1 MKRSLSFLG
10 VIIVK
15 NNFIEIQ
22 SKEDLIKP
30 FQDGEKKPSD
40 FKIGTEHEKF
50 VFHLNTYKPVSFSEK
65 KGIENLLI
73 ALKKYGWESILED
86 GKTIGLTR
94 DKSLG
99 GGTITLEPAGQLEL
113 SGAPLSNIHET
124 FNELD
129 EHRDQISK
137 EGSNLGLGFLGA
149 GLTPDWSFDEMPIM
163 PKSRYQIMKN
173 YMPKKGNLGLDMMF
187 RSTTIQVNLDYSSEN
202 DMVKKLKVSL
212 ALQPIA
218 TALFA
223 NSPFL
228 DGNLTGYK
236 SFRSHIWTDT
246 DPDRTGMLP
255 FVFDGE
261 MSYEKYVDYALKVPM
276 YFIYRDGNYLDVS
289 GLSFESF
296 LNGNLEQ
303 LPNEKPSLT
312 DWENHLTTIFPEV
325 RLKSFLEMRG
335 ADGGSFENVC
345 ALSSF
350 WVGLL
355 YNSDSLNSSF
365 ELIKNFNIN
374 QLQELRVEVAKNG
387 LNSIINNINIRDIA
401 KEVLNLSREG
411 LKARN
416 ILNENGDNEEI
427 YLDPLKKILSSG
439 NSSSD
444 DLIQKFSNNWDKN
457 LVNMYKEYTF

>member
-1 MKRSLSFLG
+1 M
-10 VIIVK
+10 K

-30 FQDGEKKPSD
+30 FQNGEKKPSD

-50 VFHLNTYKPVSFSEK
+50 VFHIDTLKPVPFLGES
-65 KGIENLLI
+65 GIENLLL

-86 GKTIGLTR
+86 GNTIGLSR

-113 SGAPLSNIHET
+113 SGAPLTNIHET

-129 EHRDQISK
+129 EHRSQISK

-187 RSTTIQVNLDYSSEN
+187 RSTTIQVNLDYSSES
-202 DMVKKLKVSL
+202 DMIKKFKVSL

-228 DGNLTGYK
+228 DGNLTGYN

-289 GLSFESF
+289 GSSFEDF
-296 LNGNLEQ
+296 LNGDLDE
-303 LPNEKPSLT
+303 LPNEKPNII

-335 ADGGSFENVC
+335 ADGGSFESVC

-355 YNSDSLNSSF
+355 YDSVSLDSSF
-365 ELIKNFNIN
+365 DLIKDFNIK
-374 QLQELRVEVAKNG
+374 QLQELRIEVAKNG
-387 LNSIINNINIRDIA
+387 LHSIIEGIEIQEIA
-401 KEVLNLSREG
+401 KKVLKLSREG
-411 LKARN
+411 LRNRN
-416 ILNENGDNEEI
+416 ILNENGDSEEI
-427 YLDPLKKILSSG
+427 FLDPLQKILSSG
-439 NSSSD
+439 KSSSD
-444 DLIQKFSNNWDKN
+444 DLIKKFSNNWNKN

>member
-1 MKRSLSFLG
+1 M
-10 VIIVK
+10 K

-30 FQDGEKKPSD
+30 FQNGEKKPSD

-50 VFHLNTYKPVSFSEK
+50 VFHIDTLKPVPFSGES
-65 KGIENLLI
+65 GIENLLL

-86 GKTIGLTR
+86 GNTIGLSR

-113 SGAPLSNIHET
+113 SGAPLTNIHET

-129 EHRDQISK
+129 EHRSQISK

-187 RSTTIQVNLDYSSEN
+187 RSTTIQVNLDYSSES
-202 DMVKKLKVSL
+202 DMIKKFKVSL

-228 DGNLTGYK
+228 DGNLTGYN

-289 GLSFESF
+289 GSSFEDF
-296 LNGNLEQ
+296 LNGDLDE
-303 LPNEKPSLT
+303 LPNEKPNII

-335 ADGGSFENVC
+335 ADGGSFESVC

-355 YNSDSLNSSF
+355 YDSESLDSSF
-365 ELIKNFNIN
+365 DLIKDFNIK
-374 QLQELRVEVAKNG
+374 QLQELRIEVAKNG
-387 LNSIINNINIRDIA
+387 LHSIIEGIEIQEIA
-401 KEVLNLSREG
+401 KKVLKLSREG
-411 LKARN
+411 LRNRN
-416 ILNENGDNEEI
+416 ILNENGDSEEI
-427 YLDPLKKILSSG
+427 FLDPLQKILSSG
-439 NSSSD
+439 KSSSD
-444 DLIQKFSNNWDKN
+444 DLIQKFSNNWNKN

>member
-1 MKRSLSFLG
+1 M
-10 VIIVK
+10 K

-30 FQDGEKKPSD
+30 FQNGEKKPSD

-50 VFHLNTYKPVSFSEK
+50 VFHIDTLKPVPFLGES
-65 KGIENLLI
+65 GIENLLL

-86 GKTIGLTR
+86 GNTIGLSR

-113 SGAPLSNIHET
+113 SGAPLTNIHET

-129 EHRDQISK
+129 EHRSQISK

-187 RSTTIQVNLDYSSEN
+187 RSTTIQVNLDYSSES
-202 DMVKKLKVSL
+202 DMIKKFKVSL

-228 DGNLTGYK
+228 DGNLTGYN

-289 GLSFESF
+289 GSSFEDF
-296 LNGNLEQ
+296 LNGDLAE
-303 LPNEKPSLT
+303 LPNEKPNII

-335 ADGGSFENVC
+335 ADGGSFESVC

-355 YNSDSLNSSF
+355 YDSESLDSSF
-365 ELIKNFNIN
+365 DLIKDFNIK
-374 QLQELRVEVAKNG
+374 QLQELRIEVAKNG
-387 LNSIINNINIRDIA
+387 LHSIIEGIEIQEIA
-401 KEVLNLSREG
+401 KKVLKLSREG
-411 LKARN
+411 LRNRN
-416 ILNENGDNEEI
+416 ILNENGDSEEI
-427 YLDPLKKILSSG
+427 FLDPLQKILSSG
-439 NSSSD
+439 KSSSD
-444 DLIQKFSNNWDKN
+444 DLIKKFSNNWNKN

>member
-1 MKRSLSFLG
+1 
-10 VIIVK
+10 VK

-30 FQDGEKKPSD
+30 FQNGEKKPSD

-50 VFHLNTYKPVSFSEK
+50 VFHIDTLKPVPFLGES
-65 KGIENLLI
+65 GIENLLL

-86 GKTIGLTR
+86 GNTIGLSR

-113 SGAPLSNIHET
+113 SGAPLTNIHET

-129 EHRDQISK
+129 EHRSQISK

-187 RSTTIQVNLDYSSEN
+187 RSTTIQVNLDYSSES
-202 DMVKKLKVSL
+202 DMIKKFKVSL

-228 DGNLTGYK
+228 DGNLTGYN

-289 GLSFESF
+289 GSSFEDF
-296 LNGNLEQ
+296 LNGDLDE
-303 LPNEKPSLT
+303 LPNEKPNII

-335 ADGGSFENVC
+335 ADGGSFESVC

-355 YNSDSLNSSF
+355 YDSESLDSSF
-365 ELIKNFNIN
+365 NLIKDFNIK
-374 QLQELRVEVAKNG
+374 QLQELRIEVAKNG
-387 LNSIINNINIRDIA
+387 LHSIIEGIEIQEIA
-401 KEVLNLSREG
+401 KKILKLSREG
-411 LKARN
+411 LRNRN
-416 ILNENGDNEEI
+416 ILNENGDSEEI
-427 YLDPLKKILSSG
+427 FLDPLQKILSSG
-439 NSSSD
+439 KSSSD
-444 DLIQKFSNNWDKN
+444 DLIKKFSNNWNKN

>member
-1 MKRSLSFLG
+1 M
-10 VIIVK
+10 K

-30 FQDGEKKPSD
+30 FQNGEKKPSD

-50 VFHLNTYKPVSFSEK
+50 VFHIDTLKPVPFLGES
-65 KGIENLLI
+65 GIENLLL

-86 GKTIGLTR
+86 GNTIGLSR

-113 SGAPLSNIHET
+113 SGAPLTNIHET

-129 EHRDQISK
+129 EHRSQISK

-187 RSTTIQVNLDYSSEN
+187 RSTTIQVNLDYSSES
-202 DMVKKLKVSL
+202 DMIKKFKVSL

-228 DGNLTGYK
+228 DGNLTGYN

-289 GLSFESF
+289 GSSFEDF
-296 LNGNLEQ
+296 LNGDLDE
-303 LPNEKPSLT
+303 LPNEKPNII

-335 ADGGSFENVC
+335 ADGGSFESVC

-355 YNSDSLNSSF
+355 YDSESLDSSF
-365 ELIKNFNIN
+365 DLIKDFNIK
-374 QLQELRVEVAKNG
+374 QLQELRIEVAKNG
-387 LNSIINNINIRDIA
+387 LHSIIGGIKIQEIA
-401 KEVLNLSREG
+401 KKVLMLSREG
-411 LKARN
+411 LRNRN
-416 ILNENGDNEEI
+416 ILNENGDSEEI
-427 YLDPLKKILSSG
+427 FLDPLQKILSSG
-439 NSSSD
+439 KSSSD
-444 DLIQKFSNNWDKN
+444 DLIKKFSNNWNKN

>member
-1 MKRSLSFLG
+1 M
-10 VIIVK
+10 K

-30 FQDGEKKPSD
+30 FQNGEKKPSD

-50 VFHLNTYKPVSFSEK
+50 VFHIDTLKPVPFLGES
-65 KGIENLLI
+65 GIENLLL

-86 GKTIGLTR
+86 GNTIGLSR

-113 SGAPLSNIHET
+113 SGAPLTNIHET

-129 EHRDQISK
+129 EHRSQISK

-187 RSTTIQVNLDYSSEN
+187 RSTTIQVNLDYSSES
-202 DMVKKLKVSL
+202 DMIKKFKVSL

-228 DGNLTGYK
+228 DGNLTGYN

-289 GLSFESF
+289 GSSFEDF
-296 LNGNLEQ
+296 LNGDLDE
-303 LPNEKPSLT
+303 LPNEKPNII

-335 ADGGSFENVC
+335 ADGGSFESVC

-355 YNSDSLNSSF
+355 YDSESLDSSF
-365 ELIKNFNIN
+365 NLIKDFNIK
-374 QLQELRVEVAKNG
+374 QLQELRIEVAKNG
-387 LNSIINNINIRDIA
+387 LHSIIGGIEIQEIA
-401 KEVLNLSREG
+401 KKVLKLSREG
-411 LKARN
+411 LRNRN
-416 ILNENGDNEEI
+416 ILNENGDSEEI
-427 YLDPLKKILSSG
+427 FLDPLQKIISSG
-439 NSSSD
+439 KSSSD
-444 DLIQKFSNNWDKN
+444 DLIKKFSNNWNKN

>member
-1 MKRSLSFLG
+1 MLDNLNK
-10 VIIVK
+10 
-15 NNFIEIQ
+15 
-22 SKEDLIKP
+22 DW
-30 FQDGEKKPSD
+30 
-40 FKIGTEHEKF
+40 KI
-50 VFHLNTYKPVSFSEK
+50 
-65 KGIENLLI
+65 
-73 ALKKYGWESILED
+73 
-86 GKTIGLTR
+86 
-94 DKSLG
+94 
-99 GGTITLEPAGQLEL
+99 
-113 SGAPLSNIHET
+113 
-124 FNELD
+124 
-129 EHRDQISK
+129 
-137 EGSNLGLGFLGA
+137 
-149 GLTPDWSFDEMPIM
+149 
-163 PKSRYQIMKN
+163 
-173 YMPKKGNLGLDMMF
+173 
-187 RSTTIQVNLDYSSEN
+187 
-202 DMVKKLKVSL
+202 
-212 ALQPIA
+212 
-218 TALFA
+218 
-223 NSPFL
+223 
-228 DGNLTGYK
+228 
-236 SFRSHIWTDT
+236 
-246 DPDRTGMLP
+246 
-255 FVFDGE
+255 
-261 MSYEKYVDYALKVPM
+261 
-276 YFIYRDGNYLDVS
+276 
-289 GLSFESF
+289 
-296 LNGNLEQ
+296 
-303 LPNEKPSLT
+303 
-312 DWENHLTTIFPEV
+312 HLTTVFPEV

>member
-1 MKRSLSFLG
+1 
-10 VIIVK
+10 VK

-30 FQDGEKKPSD
+30 FQNGEKKPSD

-50 VFHLNTYKPVSFSEK
+50 VFHIDTLKPVPFLGES
-65 KGIENLLI
+65 GIENLLL

-86 GKTIGLTR
+86 GNTIGLSR

-113 SGAPLSNIHET
+113 SGAPLTNIHET

-129 EHRDQISK
+129 EHRSQISK

-187 RSTTIQVNLDYSSEN
+187 RSTTIQVNLDYSSES
-202 DMVKKLKVSL
+202 DMIKKFKVSL

-228 DGNLTGYK
+228 DGNLTGYN

-289 GLSFESF
+289 GSSFEDF
-296 LNGNLEQ
+296 LNGDLDE
-303 LPNEKPSLT
+303 LPNEKPNII

-335 ADGGSFENVC
+335 ADGGSFESVC

-355 YNSDSLNSSF
+355 YDSESLDSSF
-365 ELIKNFNIN
+365 DLIKDFNIK
-374 QLQELRVEVAKNG
+374 QLQELRIEVAKNG
-387 LNSIINNINIRDIA
+387 LHSIIGGIEIQEIA
-401 KEVLNLSREG
+401 KKVLKLSREG
-411 LKARN
+411 LRNRN
-416 ILNENGDNEEI
+416 ILNENGDSEEI
-427 YLDPLKKILSSG
+427 FLDPLQKILSSG
-439 NSSSD
+439 KSPSD
-444 DLIQKFSNNWDKN
+444 DLIQKFSNNWNKN

>member
-1 MKRSLSFLG
+1 M
-10 VIIVK
+10 K

-30 FQDGEKKPSD
+30 FQNGEKKPSD

-50 VFHLNTYKPVSFSEK
+50 VFHIDTLKPVPFSGES
-65 KGIENLLI
+65 GIENLLL

-86 GKTIGLTR
+86 GNTIGLSR

-113 SGAPLSNIHET
+113 SGAPLTNIHET

-129 EHRDQISK
+129 EHRSQISK

-187 RSTTIQVNLDYSSEN
+187 RSTTIQVNLDYSSES
-202 DMVKKLKVSL
+202 DMIKKFKVSL

-228 DGNLTGYK
+228 DGNLTGYN

-289 GLSFESF
+289 GSSFEDF
-296 LNGNLEQ
+296 LNGDLDE
-303 LPNEKPSLT
+303 LPNEKPNII

-335 ADGGSFENVC
+335 ADGGSFESVC

-355 YNSDSLNSSF
+355 YDSESLDSSF
-365 ELIKNFNIN
+365 NLIKDFNIK
-374 QLQELRVEVAKNG
+374 QLQELRIEVAKNG
-387 LNSIINNINIRDIA
+387 LHSIIGGIKIQEIA
-401 KEVLNLSREG
+401 KKVLMLSREG
-411 LKARN
+411 LRNRN
-416 ILNENGDNEEI
+416 ILNENGDSEEI
-427 YLDPLKKILSSG
+427 FLDPLQKILSSG
-439 NSSSD
+439 KSSSD
-444 DLIQKFSNNWDKN
+444 DLIQKFSNNWNKN

>member
-1 MKRSLSFLG
+1 M
-10 VIIVK
+10 K

-30 FQDGEKKPSD
+30 FQNGEKKPSD

-50 VFHLNTYKPVSFSEK
+50 VFHIDTLKPVPFSGES
-65 KGIENLLI
+65 GIENLLL

-86 GKTIGLTR
+86 GNTIGLSR

-113 SGAPLSNIHET
+113 SGAPLTNIHET

-129 EHRDQISK
+129 EHRSQISK

-187 RSTTIQVNLDYSSEN
+187 RSTTIQVNLDYSSES
-202 DMVKKLKVSL
+202 DMIKKFKVSL

-228 DGNLTGYK
+228 DGNLTGYN

-289 GLSFESF
+289 GSSFEDF
-296 LNGNLEQ
+296 LNGDLDE
-303 LPNEKPSLT
+303 LPNEKPNII

-335 ADGGSFENVC
+335 ADGGSFESVC

-355 YNSDSLNSSF
+355 YDSESLDSSF
-365 ELIKNFNIN
+365 DLIKDFNIK
-374 QLQELRVEVAKNG
+374 QLQELRIEVAKNG
-387 LNSIINNINIRDIA
+387 LHSIIGGIEIQEIA
-401 KEVLNLSREG
+401 KKVLMLSREG
-411 LKARN
+411 LRNRN
-416 ILNENGDNEEI
+416 ILNENGDSEEI
-427 YLDPLKKILSSG
+427 FLDPLQKILSSG
-439 NSSSD
+439 KSSSD
-444 DLIQKFSNNWDKN
+444 DLIQKFSNNWNKN

>member
-1 MKRSLSFLG
+1 M
-10 VIIVK
+10 K

-30 FQDGEKKPSD
+30 FQNGEKKPSD

-50 VFHLNTYKPVSFSEK
+50 VFHIDTLKPVPFLGES
-65 KGIENLLI
+65 GIENLLL

-86 GKTIGLTR
+86 GNTIGLSR

-113 SGAPLSNIHET
+113 SGAPLTNIHET

-129 EHRDQISK
+129 EHRSQISK

-187 RSTTIQVNLDYSSEN
+187 RSTTIQVNLDYSSES
-202 DMVKKLKVSL
+202 DMIKKFKVSL

-228 DGNLTGYK
+228 DGNLTGYN

-276 YFIYRDGNYLDVS
+276 YFIYRDGNYFDVS
-289 GLSFESF
+289 GSSFEDF
-296 LNGNLEQ
+296 LNGDLDE
-303 LPNEKPSLT
+303 LPNEKPNII

-335 ADGGSFENVC
+335 ADGGSFESVC

-355 YNSDSLNSSF
+355 YDSESLDSSF
-365 ELIKNFNIN
+365 NLIKDFNIK
-374 QLQELRVEVAKNG
+374 QLQELRIEVAKNG
-387 LNSIINNINIRDIA
+387 LHSIIEGIEIQEIA
-401 KEVLNLSREG
+401 KKVLKLSREG
-411 LKARN
+411 LRNRN
-416 ILNENGDNEEI
+416 ILNENGDSEEI
-427 YLDPLKKILSSG
+427 FLDPLQKILSSG
-439 NSSSD
+439 KSSSD
-444 DLIQKFSNNWDKN
+444 DLIKKFSNNWNKN

>member
-1 MKRSLSFLG
+1 M
-10 VIIVK
+10 K

-30 FQDGEKKPSD
+30 FQNGEKKPSD

-50 VFHLNTYKPVSFSEK
+50 VFHIDTLKPVPFLGES
-65 KGIENLLI
+65 GIENLLL

-86 GKTIGLTR
+86 GNTIGLSR

-113 SGAPLSNIHET
+113 SGAPLTNIHET

-129 EHRDQISK
+129 EHRSQISK

-187 RSTTIQVNLDYSSEN
+187 RSTTIQVNLDYSSES
-202 DMVKKLKVSL
+202 DMIKKFKVSL

-228 DGNLTGYK
+228 DGNLTGYN

-289 GLSFESF
+289 GSSFEDF
-296 LNGNLEQ
+296 LNGDLDE
-303 LPNEKPSLT
+303 LPNEKPNII

-335 ADGGSFENVC
+335 ADGGSFESVC

-355 YNSDSLNSSF
+355 YDSESLDSSF
-365 ELIKNFNIN
+365 NLIKDFNIK
-374 QLQELRVEVAKNG
+374 QLQELRIEVAKNG
-387 LNSIINNINIRDIA
+387 LHSIIEGIEIQEIA
-401 KEVLNLSREG
+401 KKVLKLSREG
-411 LKARN
+411 LRNRN
-416 ILNENGDNEEI
+416 ILNENGDSEEI
-427 YLDPLKKILSSG
+427 FLDPLQKILSSG
-439 NSSSD
+439 KSSSD
-444 DLIQKFSNNWDKN
+444 DLIKKFSNNWNKN

>member
-1 MKRSLSFLG
+1 M
-10 VIIVK
+10 K

-30 FQDGEKKPSD
+30 FQNGEKKPSD

-50 VFHLNTYKPVSFSEK
+50 VFHIDTLKPVPFLGES
-65 KGIENLLI
+65 GIENLLL

-86 GKTIGLTR
+86 GNTIGLSR

-113 SGAPLSNIHET
+113 SGAPLTNIHET

-129 EHRDQISK
+129 EHRSQISK

-187 RSTTIQVNLDYSSEN
+187 RSTTIQVNLDYSSES
-202 DMVKKLKVSL
+202 DMIKKFKVSL

-228 DGNLTGYK
+228 DGNLTGYN

-289 GLSFESF
+289 GSSFEDF
-296 LNGNLEQ
+296 LNGDLDE
-303 LPNEKPSLT
+303 LPNEKPNII

-335 ADGGSFENVC
+335 ADGGSFESVC

-355 YNSDSLNSSF
+355 YDSESLDSSF
-365 ELIKNFNIN
+365 DLIKDFNIK
-374 QLQELRVEVAKNG
+374 QLQELRIEVAKNG
-387 LNSIINNINIRDIA
+387 LHSIIEGIEIQEIA
-401 KEVLNLSREG
+401 KKVLMLSREG
-411 LKARN
+411 LRNRN
-416 ILNENGDNEEI
+416 ILNENGDSEEI
-427 YLDPLKKILSSG
+427 FLDPLQKILSSG
-439 NSSSD
+439 KSSSD
-444 DLIQKFSNNWDKN
+444 DLIKKFSNNWNKN

>member
-1 MKRSLSFLG
+1 M
-10 VIIVK
+10 K

-30 FQDGEKKPSD
+30 FQNGEKKPSD

-50 VFHLNTYKPVSFSEK
+50 VFHIDTLKPVPFLGES
-65 KGIENLLI
+65 GIENLLL

-86 GKTIGLTR
+86 GNTIGLSR

-113 SGAPLSNIHET
+113 SGAPLTNIHET

-129 EHRDQISK
+129 EHRSQISK

-187 RSTTIQVNLDYSSEN
+187 RSTTIQVNLDYSSES
-202 DMVKKLKVSL
+202 DMIKKFKVSL

-228 DGNLTGYK
+228 DGNLTGYN

-289 GLSFESF
+289 GSSFEDF
-296 LNGNLEQ
+296 LNGDLDE
-303 LPNEKPSLT
+303 LPNEKPNII

-335 ADGGSFENVC
+335 ADGGSFESVC

-355 YNSDSLNSSF
+355 YDSESLDSSF
-365 ELIKNFNIN
+365 NLIKDFNIK
-374 QLQELRVEVAKNG
+374 QLQELRIEVAKNG
-387 LNSIINNINIRDIA
+387 LHSIIEGIKIQEIA
-401 KEVLNLSREG
+401 KKVLMLSREG
-411 LKARN
+411 LRNRN
-416 ILNENGDNEEI
+416 ILNENGDSEEI
-427 YLDPLKKILSSG
+427 FLDPLQKILSSG
-439 NSSSD
+439 KSSSD
-444 DLIQKFSNNWDKN
+444 DLIKKFSNNWNKN

>member
-1 MKRSLSFLG
+1 M
-10 VIIVK
+10 K

-30 FQDGEKKPSD
+30 FQNGEKKPSD

-50 VFHLNTYKPVSFSEK
+50 VFHIDTLKPVPFLGES
-65 KGIENLLI
+65 GIENLLL

-86 GKTIGLTR
+86 GNTICLSR

-113 SGAPLSNIHET
+113 SGAPLTNIHET

-129 EHRDQISK
+129 EHRSQISK

-187 RSTTIQVNLDYSSEN
+187 RSTTIQVNLDYSSES
-202 DMVKKLKVSL
+202 DMIKKFKVSL

-228 DGNLTGYK
+228 DGNLTGYN

-289 GLSFESF
+289 GSSFEDF
-296 LNGNLEQ
+296 LNGDLDE
-303 LPNEKPSLT
+303 LPNEKPNII

-335 ADGGSFENVC
+335 ADGGSFESVC

-355 YNSDSLNSSF
+355 YDSESLDSSF
-365 ELIKNFNIN
+365 NLIKDFNIK
-374 QLQELRVEVAKNG
+374 QLQELRIEVAKNG
-387 LNSIINNINIRDIA
+387 LHSIIEGIEIQEIA
-401 KEVLNLSREG
+401 KKVLKLSREG
-411 LKARN
+411 LRNRN
-416 ILNENGDNEEI
+416 ILNENGDSEEI
-427 YLDPLKKILSSG
+427 FLDPLQKILSSG
-439 NSSSD
+439 KSSSD
-444 DLIQKFSNNWDKN
+444 DLIKKFSNNWNKN

>member
-1 MKRSLSFLG
+1 M
-10 VIIVK
+10 K

-30 FQDGEKKPSD
+30 FQNGEKKPSD

-50 VFHLNTYKPVSFSEK
+50 VFHIDTLKPVPFLGES
-65 KGIENLLI
+65 GIENLLL

-86 GKTIGLTR
+86 GNTIGLSR

-113 SGAPLSNIHET
+113 SGAPLANIHET

-129 EHRDQISK
+129 EHRSQISK

-187 RSTTIQVNLDYSSEN
+187 RSTTIQVNLDYSSES
-202 DMVKKLKVSL
+202 DMIKKFKVSL

-228 DGNLTGYK
+228 DGNLTGYN

-276 YFIYRDGNYLDVS
+276 YFIYRDGNYLDLS
-289 GLSFESF
+289 GSSFEDF
-296 LNGNLEQ
+296 LNGDLDE
-303 LPNEKPSLT
+303 LPNEKPNII

-335 ADGGSFENVC
+335 ADGGSFESVC

-355 YNSDSLNSSF
+355 YDSESLDSSF
-365 ELIKNFNIN
+365 NLIKDFNIK
-374 QLQELRVEVAKNG
+374 QLQELRIEVAKNG
-387 LNSIINNINIRDIA
+387 LHSIIEGIEIQEIA
-401 KEVLNLSREG
+401 KKVLKLSREG
-411 LKARN
+411 LRNRN
-416 ILNENGDNEEI
+416 ILNENGDSEEI
-427 YLDPLKKILSSG
+427 FLDPLQKILSSG
-439 NSSSD
+439 KSSSD
-444 DLIQKFSNNWDKN
+444 DLIKKFSNNWNKN

>member
-1 MKRSLSFLG
+1 M
-10 VIIVK
+10 K

-30 FQDGEKKPSD
+30 FQNGEKKPSD

-50 VFHLNTYKPVSFSEK
+50 VFHIDTLKPVPFLGES
-65 KGIENLLI
+65 GIENLLL

-86 GKTIGLTR
+86 GNTIGLSR

-113 SGAPLSNIHET
+113 SGAPLTNIHET

-129 EHRDQISK
+129 EHRSQISK

-187 RSTTIQVNLDYSSEN
+187 RSTTIQVNLDYSSES
-202 DMVKKLKVSL
+202 DMIKKFKVSL

-228 DGNLTGYK
+228 DGNLTGYN

-289 GLSFESF
+289 GSSFEDF
-296 LNGNLEQ
+296 LNGDLDE
-303 LPNEKPSLT
+303 LPNEKPNII

-335 ADGGSFENVC
+335 ADGGSFESVC

-355 YNSDSLNSSF
+355 YDSESLDSSF
-365 ELIKNFNIN
+365 NLIKDFNIK
-374 QLQELRVEVAKNG
+374 QLQELRMEVAKNG
-387 LNSIINNINIRDIA
+387 LHSIIEGIEIQEIA
-401 KEVLNLSREG
+401 KKVLKLSREG
-411 LKARN
+411 LRNRN
-416 ILNENGDNEEI
+416 ILNENGDSEEI
-427 YLDPLKKILSSG
+427 FLDPLQKILSSG
-439 NSSSD
+439 KSPSD
-444 DLIQKFSNNWDKN
+444 DLIQKFSNNWNKN

>member
-1 MKRSLSFLG
+1 M
-10 VIIVK
+10 K

-30 FQDGEKKPSD
+30 FQNGEKKPSD

-50 VFHLNTYKPVSFSEK
+50 VFHIDTLKPVPFLGES
-65 KGIENLLI
+65 GIENLLL

-86 GKTIGLTR
+86 GNTIGLSR

-113 SGAPLSNIHET
+113 SGAPLTNIHET

-129 EHRDQISK
+129 EHRSQISK

-187 RSTTIQVNLDYSSEN
+187 RSTTIQVNLDYSSES
-202 DMVKKLKVSL
+202 DMIKKFKVSL

-228 DGNLTGYK
+228 DGNLTGYN

-289 GLSFESF
+289 GSSFEDF
-296 LNGNLEQ
+296 LNGDLDE
-303 LPNEKPSLT
+303 LPNEKPNII

-335 ADGGSFENVC
+335 ADGGSFESVC

-355 YNSDSLNSSF
+355 YDSESLDSSF
-365 ELIKNFNIN
+365 NLIKDFNIK
-374 QLQELRVEVAKNG
+374 QLQELRIEVAKNG
-387 LNSIINNINIRDIA
+387 LHSIIGGIEIQEIA
-401 KEVLNLSREG
+401 KKVLKLSREG
-411 LKARN
+411 LRNRN
-416 ILNENGDNEEI
+416 ILNENGDSEDI
-427 YLDPLKKILSSG
+427 FLDPLQKILSSG
-439 NSSSD
+439 KSPSD
-444 DLIQKFSNNWDKN
+444 DLIQKFSNNWNKN

>member
-1 MKRSLSFLG
+1 M
-10 VIIVK
+10 K

-30 FQDGEKKPSD
+30 FQNGEKKPSD

-50 VFHLNTYKPVSFSEK
+50 VFHIDTLKPVPFLGES
-65 KGIENLLI
+65 GIENLLL

-86 GKTIGLTR
+86 GNTIGLSR

-113 SGAPLSNIHET
+113 SGAPLTNIHET

-129 EHRDQISK
+129 EHRSQISK

-187 RSTTIQVNLDYSSEN
+187 RSTTIQVNLDYSSES
-202 DMVKKLKVSL
+202 DMIKKFKVSL

-228 DGNLTGYK
+228 DGNLTGYN

-289 GLSFESF
+289 GSSFEDF
-296 LNGNLEQ
+296 LNGDLDE
-303 LPNEKPSLT
+303 LPNEKPNII

-335 ADGGSFENVC
+335 ADGGSFESVC

-355 YNSDSLNSSF
+355 YDSESLDSSF
-365 ELIKNFNIN
+365 NLIKDFNIK
-374 QLQELRVEVAKNG
+374 QLQELRIEVAKNG
-387 LNSIINNINIRDIA
+387 LHSIIGGIEIQEIA
-401 KEVLNLSREG
+401 KKVLKLSREG
-411 LKARN
+411 LRNRN
-416 ILNENGDNEEI
+416 ILNENGDSEEI
-427 YLDPLKKILSSG
+427 FLDPLQKILSSG
-439 NSSSD
+439 KSPSD
-444 DLIQKFSNNWDKN
+444 DLIQKFSNNWNKN

>member
-1 MKRSLSFLG
+1 M
-10 VIIVK
+10 K

-30 FQDGEKKPSD
+30 FQNGEKKPSD

-50 VFHLNTYKPVSFSEK
+50 VFHIDTLKPVPFLGES
-65 KGIENLLI
+65 GIENLLL

-86 GKTIGLTR
+86 GNTIGLSR

-113 SGAPLSNIHET
+113 SGAPLTNIHET

-129 EHRDQISK
+129 EHRSQISK

-149 GLTPDWSFDEMPIM
+149 GLTPNWSFDEMPIM

-187 RSTTIQVNLDYSSEN
+187 RSTTIQVNLDYSSES
-202 DMVKKLKVSL
+202 DMIKKFKVSL

-228 DGNLTGYK
+228 DGNLTGYN

-289 GLSFESF
+289 GSSFEDF
-296 LNGNLEQ
+296 LNGDLDE
-303 LPNEKPSLT
+303 LPNEKPNII

-335 ADGGSFENVC
+335 ADGGSFESVC

-355 YNSDSLNSSF
+355 YDSESLDSSF
-365 ELIKNFNIN
+365 NLIKDFNIK
-374 QLQELRVEVAKNG
+374 QLQELRIEVAKNG
-387 LNSIINNINIRDIA
+387 LHSIIEGIEIQEIA
-401 KEVLNLSREG
+401 KKVLKLSREG
-411 LKARN
+411 LRNRN
-416 ILNENGDNEEI
+416 ILNENGDSEEI
-427 YLDPLKKILSSG
+427 FLDPLQKILSSG
-439 NSSSD
+439 KSSSD
-444 DLIQKFSNNWDKN
+444 DLIKKFSNNWNKN

>member
-1 MKRSLSFLG
+1 M
-10 VIIVK
+10 K

-30 FQDGEKKPSD
+30 FQNGEKKPSD

-50 VFHLNTYKPVSFSEK
+50 VFHIDTLKPVPFLGES
-65 KGIENLLI
+65 GIENLLL

-86 GKTIGLTR
+86 GNTIGLSR

-113 SGAPLSNIHET
+113 SGAPLTNIHET

-129 EHRDQISK
+129 EHRSQISK

-187 RSTTIQVNLDYSSEN
+187 RSTTIQVNLDYSSES
-202 DMVKKLKVSL
+202 DMIKKFKVSL

-228 DGNLTGYK
+228 DGNLTGYN

-289 GLSFESF
+289 GSSFEDF
-296 LNGNLEQ
+296 LNGDLAE
-303 LPNEKPSLT
+303 LPNAKPNII

-335 ADGGSFENVC
+335 ADGGSFESVC

-355 YNSDSLNSSF
+355 YDSESLDSSF
-365 ELIKNFNIN
+365 NLIKDFNIK
-374 QLQELRVEVAKNG
+374 QLQELRIEVAKNG
-387 LNSIINNINIRDIA
+387 LHSIIEGIEIQEIA
-401 KEVLNLSREG
+401 KKVLKLSREG
-411 LKARN
+411 LRNRN
-416 ILNENGDNEEI
+416 ILNENGDSEEI
-427 YLDPLKKILSSG
+427 FLDPLQKILSSG
-439 NSSSD
+439 KSSSD
-444 DLIQKFSNNWDKN
+444 DLIKKFSNNWNKN

>member
-1 MKRSLSFLG
+1 M
-10 VIIVK
+10 K

-30 FQDGEKKPSD
+30 FQNGEKKPSD
-40 FKIGTEHEKF
+40 FKICTEHEKF
-50 VFHLNTYKPVSFSEK
+50 VFHKDTLKPVPFLGES
-65 KGIENLLI
+65 GIENLLL

-86 GKTIGLTR
+86 GNTIGLSS

-113 SGAPLSNIHET
+113 SGAPLTNIHET

-129 EHRDQISK
+129 EHRSQISK

-187 RSTTIQVNLDYSSEN
+187 RSTTIQVNLDYSSES
-202 DMVKKLKVSL
+202 DMIKKFKVSL

-228 DGNLTGYK
+228 DGNLTGYN

-289 GLSFESF
+289 GSSFEDF
-296 LNGNLEQ
+296 LNGDLDE
-303 LPNEKPSLT
+303 LPNEKPNII

-335 ADGGSFENVC
+335 ADGGSFESVC

-355 YNSDSLNSSF
+355 YDSESLDSSF
-365 ELIKNFNIN
+365 NLIKDFNIK
-374 QLQELRVEVAKNG
+374 QLQELRIEVAKNG
-387 LNSIINNINIRDIA
+387 LHSIIEGIEIQEIA
-401 KEVLNLSREG
+401 KKVLKLSREG
-411 LKARN
+411 LRNRN
-416 ILNENGDNEEI
+416 ILNENGDSEEI
-427 YLDPLKKILSSG
+427 FLDPLQKILSSWK
-439 NSSSD
+439 SSSD
-444 DLIQKFSNNWDKN
+444 DLIKKFSNNWNKN

>member
-1 MKRSLSFLG
+1 M
-10 VIIVK
+10 K
-15 NNFIEIQ
+15 NNFTEIQ

-30 FQDGEKKPSD
+30 FQNGEKKPSD

-50 VFHLNTYKPVSFSEK
+50 VFHIDTLKPVSFSGK
-65 KGIENLLI
+65 SGIENLLI

-86 GKTIGLTR
+86 GNTIGLSR

-113 SGAPLSNIHET
+113 SGAPLTNIHET

-129 EHRDQISK
+129 EHRSQISK

-187 RSTTIQVNLDYSSEN
+187 RSTTIQVNLDYSSES
-202 DMVKKLKVSL
+202 DMIKKFKVSL

-228 DGNLTGYK
+228 DGNLTGYN

-289 GLSFESF
+289 GSSFEDF
-296 LNGNLEQ
+296 LNGDLDE
-303 LPNEKPSLT
+303 LPNEKPNII

-335 ADGGSFENVC
+335 ADGGSFESVC

-355 YNSDSLNSSF
+355 YDSESLDSSF
-365 ELIKNFNIN
+365 NLIKDFNIK
-374 QLQELRVEVAKNG
+374 QLQELRIEVAKNG
-387 LNSIINNINIRDIA
+387 LHSIIEGIEIQEIA
-401 KEVLNLSREG
+401 KKVLKLSREG
-411 LKARN
+411 LRNRN
-416 ILNENGDNEEI
+416 ILNENGDSEEI
-427 YLDPLKKILSSG
+427 FLDPLQKILSSG
-439 NSSSD
+439 KSSSD
-444 DLIQKFSNNWDKN
+444 DLIKKFSNNWNKN

>member
-1 MKRSLSFLG
+1 
-10 VIIVK
+10 VK

-30 FQDGEKKPSD
+30 FQNGEKKPSD

-50 VFHLNTYKPVSFSEK
+50 VFHIDTLKPVPFLGES
-65 KGIENLLI
+65 GIENLLL

-86 GKTIGLTR
+86 GNTIGLSR

-113 SGAPLSNIHET
+113 SGAPLTNIHET

-129 EHRDQISK
+129 EHRSQISK

-187 RSTTIQVNLDYSSEN
+187 RSTTIQVNLDYSSES
-202 DMVKKLKVSL
+202 DMIKKFKVSL

-228 DGNLTGYK
+228 DGNLTGYN

-289 GLSFESF
+289 GSSFEDF
-296 LNGNLEQ
+296 LNGGLDE
-303 LPNEKPSLT
+303 LPNEKPNII

-335 ADGGSFENVC
+335 ADGGSFESVC

-355 YNSDSLNSSF
+355 YDSESLDSSF
-365 ELIKNFNIN
+365 NLIKDFNIK
-374 QLQELRVEVAKNG
+374 QLQELRIEVAKNG
-387 LNSIINNINIRDIA
+387 LHSIIEGIEIQEIA
-401 KEVLNLSREG
+401 KKVLKLSREG
-411 LKARN
+411 LRNRN
-416 ILNENGDNEEI
+416 ILNENGDSEEI
-427 YLDPLKKILSSG
+427 FLDPLQKILSSG
-439 NSSSD
+439 KSSSD
-444 DLIQKFSNNWDKN
+444 DLIKKFSNNWNKN

>member
-1 MKRSLSFLG
+1 M
-10 VIIVK
+10 K
-15 NNFIEIQ
+15 NNFIQIQ

-30 FQDGEKKPSD
+30 FQNGEKKPSD

-50 VFHLNTYKPVSFSEK
+50 VFHIDTLKPVPFLGES
-65 KGIENLLI
+65 GIENLLL

-86 GKTIGLTR
+86 GNTIGLSR

-113 SGAPLSNIHET
+113 SGAPLTNIHET

-129 EHRDQISK
+129 EHRSQISK

-187 RSTTIQVNLDYSSEN
+187 RSTTIQVNLDYSSES
-202 DMVKKLKVSL
+202 DMIKKFKVSL

-228 DGNLTGYK
+228 DGNLTGYN

-289 GLSFESF
+289 GSSFEDF
-296 LNGNLEQ
+296 LNGDLDE
-303 LPNEKPSLT
+303 LPNEKPNII

-335 ADGGSFENVC
+335 ADGGSFESVC

-355 YNSDSLNSSF
+355 YDSESLDSSF
-365 ELIKNFNIN
+365 NLIKDFNIK
-374 QLQELRVEVAKNG
+374 QLQELRIEVAKNG
-387 LNSIINNINIRDIA
+387 LHSIIEGIEIQEIA
-401 KEVLNLSREG
+401 KKVLKLSREG
-411 LKARN
+411 LRNRN
-416 ILNENGDNEEI
+416 ILNENGDSEEI
-427 YLDPLKKILSSG
+427 FLDPLQKILSSG
-439 NSSSD
+439 KSSSD
-444 DLIQKFSNNWDKN
+444 DLIKKFSNNWNKN

>member
-1 MKRSLSFLG
+1 
-10 VIIVK
+10 VK

-30 FQDGEKKPSD
+30 FQNGEKKPSD

-50 VFHLNTYKPVSFSEK
+50 VFHIDTLKPVPFLGES
-65 KGIENLLI
+65 GIENLLL

-86 GKTIGLTR
+86 GNTIGLSR

-113 SGAPLSNIHET
+113 SGAPLTNIHET

-129 EHRDQISK
+129 EHRSQISK

-187 RSTTIQVNLDYSSEN
+187 RSTTIQVNLDYSSES
-202 DMVKKLKVSL
+202 DMIKKFKVSL

-228 DGNLTGYK
+228 DGNLTGYN

-289 GLSFESF
+289 GSSFEDF
-296 LNGNLEQ
+296 LNGDLDE
-303 LPNEKPSLT
+303 LPNEKPNII

-335 ADGGSFENVC
+335 ADGGSFESVC

-355 YNSDSLNSSF
+355 YDSESLDSSF
-365 ELIKNFNIN
+365 NLIKDFNIK
-374 QLQELRVEVAKNG
+374 QLQELRIEVAKNG
-387 LNSIINNINIRDIA
+387 LHSIIEGIEIQEIA
-401 KEVLNLSREG
+401 KKVLKLSREG
-411 LKARN
+411 LRNRN
-416 ILNENGDNEEI
+416 ILNENGDSEEI
-427 YLDPLKKILSSG
+427 FLDPLQKILSSG
-439 NSSSD
+439 KSSSD
-444 DLIQKFSNNWDKN
+444 DLKVFK
-457 LVNMYKEYTF
+457 

>member
-1 MKRSLSFLG
+1 M
-10 VIIVK
+10 K

-30 FQDGEKKPSD
+30 FQNGEKKPSD

-50 VFHLNTYKPVSFSEK
+50 VFHIDTLKPVPFSGES
-65 KGIENLLI
+65 GIENLLL

-86 GKTIGLTR
+86 GNTIGLSR

-113 SGAPLSNIHET
+113 SGAPLTNIHET

-129 EHRDQISK
+129 EHRSQISK

-187 RSTTIQVNLDYSSEN
+187 RSTTIQVNLDYSSES
-202 DMVKKLKVSL
+202 DMIKKFKVSL

-228 DGNLTGYK
+228 DGNLTGYN

-289 GLSFESF
+289 GSSFEDF
-296 LNGNLEQ
+296 LNGDLDE
-303 LPNEKPSLT
+303 LPNEKPNII

-335 ADGGSFENVC
+335 ADGGSFESVC

-355 YNSDSLNSSF
+355 YDSESLDSSF
-365 ELIKNFNIN
+365 DLIKDFNIK
-374 QLQELRVEVAKNG
+374 QLQELRIEVAKNG
-387 LNSIINNINIRDIA
+387 LHSIIGGIEIQEIA
-401 KEVLNLSREG
+401 KKVLKLSREG
-411 LKARN
+411 LRNRN
-416 ILNENGDNEEI
+416 ILNENGDSEEI
-427 YLDPLKKILSSG
+427 FLDPLQKILSSG
-439 NSSSD
+439 KSPSD
-444 DLIQKFSNNWDKN
+444 DLIQKFSNNWNKN

>member
-1 MKRSLSFLG
+1 M
-10 VIIVK
+10 K

-30 FQDGEKKPSD
+30 FQNGEKKPSD

-50 VFHLNTYKPVSFSEK
+50 VFHIDTLKPVPFLGES
-65 KGIENLLI
+65 GIENLLL
-73 ALKKYGWESILED
+73 ALKKYGWESIIED
-86 GKTIGLTR
+86 GNTIGLSR

-113 SGAPLSNIHET
+113 SGAPLTNIHET

-129 EHRDQISK
+129 EHRSQISK

-187 RSTTIQVNLDYSSEN
+187 RSTTIQVNLDYSSES
-202 DMVKKLKVSL
+202 DMIKKFKVSL

-228 DGNLTGYK
+228 DGNLTGYN

-289 GLSFESF
+289 GSSFEDF
-296 LNGNLEQ
+296 LNGDLDE
-303 LPNEKPSLT
+303 LPNEKPNII

-335 ADGGSFENVC
+335 ADGGSFESVC

-355 YNSDSLNSSF
+355 YDSESLDSSF
-365 ELIKNFNIN
+365 NLIKDFNIK
-374 QLQELRVEVAKNG
+374 QLQELRIEVAKNG
-387 LNSIINNINIRDIA
+387 LHSIIEGIEIQEIA
-401 KEVLNLSREG
+401 KKVLKLSREG
-411 LKARN
+411 LRNRN
-416 ILNENGDNEEI
+416 ILNENGDSEEI
-427 YLDPLKKILSSG
+427 FLDPLQKILSSG
-439 NSSSD
+439 KSSSD
-444 DLIQKFSNNWDKN
+444 DLIKKFSNNWNKN

>member
-1 MKRSLSFLG
+1 
-10 VIIVK
+10 VK

-30 FQDGEKKPSD
+30 FQNGEKKPSD

-50 VFHLNTYKPVSFSEK
+50 VFHIDTLKPVPFLGES
-65 KGIENLLI
+65 GIENLLL

-86 GKTIGLTR
+86 GNTIGLSR

-113 SGAPLSNIHET
+113 SGAPLTNIHET

-129 EHRDQISK
+129 EHRSQISK

-187 RSTTIQVNLDYSSEN
+187 RSTTIQVNLDYSSES
-202 DMVKKLKVSL
+202 DMIKKFKVSL

-228 DGNLTGYK
+228 DGNLTGYN

-289 GLSFESF
+289 GSSFEDF
-296 LNGNLEQ
+296 LNGDLDE
-303 LPNEKPSLT
+303 LPNEKPNII

-335 ADGGSFENVC
+335 ADGGSFESVC

-355 YNSDSLNSSF
+355 YDSESLDSSF
-365 ELIKNFNIN
+365 NLIKDFNIK
-374 QLQELRVEVAKNG
+374 QLQELRIEVAKNG
-387 LNSIINNINIRDIA
+387 LHSIIEGIEIQEIA
-401 KEVLNLSREG
+401 KKVLKLSREG
-411 LKARN
+411 LRNRN
-416 ILNENGDNEEI
+416 ILNENGDSEEI
-427 YLDPLKKILSSG
+427 FLDPLQKILSSG
-439 NSSSD
+439 KSSSD
-444 DLIQKFSNNWDKN
+444 DLIKKFSNNWNKN